1 MKNNDTYI
9 NDHNATKETDFKIGT
24 TTISKF
30 QQEIIRILKGD
41 VQNFRTGNL
50 KTHSTKWKNVTGD
63 KIILDI
69 TKNELSLYSHSHIK
83 RN

>member
-41 VQNFRTGNL
+41 VQNFRRGNL

-83 RN
+83 MN

>member
-9 NDHNATKETDFKIGT
+9 NDHNATKETDFKIVT

-41 VQNFRTGNL
+41 IQNFKRGNL
-50 KTHSTKWKNVTGD
+50 KTHGKM
-63 KIILDI
+63 
-69 TKNELSLYSHSHIK
+69 SLLIK
-83 RN
+83 LF